1 MKLRAIITII
11 LKPHAPQRCWLPSGQ
26 ITESLLTVMD
36 RNTSPY
42 IVSCKVVYQR
52 DSTVR
57 QHL

>member
-11 LKPHAPQRCWLPSGQ
+11 LKPQRCWLPSGQ